1 MASEA
6 AHSGCLT
13 RTQLRRLHRKHT
25 LSCLKAFLTFRR
37 AQPETTSQAC
47 IYAVDLERFRSSM
60 YNPAYGVQYGNAGT
74 PLVKCPACSL
84 TIVAH
89 PRNFSSEVA
98 ACHAKATS
106 LQAHVTEQPNTNSE
120 DFTLL
125 SSNIYEAPSEVDLEL
140 SRPLLGLSH
149 VEPSSQAHDDD
160 YYMDLPLADLV
171 AGNFSSDDEASSE
184 TDSDAIIDKQTGAQV
199 VVNRVDE
206 SLQLHISEP
215 IILASSPVESSSITL
230 CPTFWCHLLT
240 PLELSHSAAAS
251 WTSYRASHMLGLSTV
266 YGKSVSDIPT
276 LVDIGKA
283 RKNTMGSFSEAESYQ
298 SAQEVVGQHVAVN
311 LQEVAH
317 HSERRSS
324 PSFLSSSPLPASVN
338 LVPSCTAVPATIAS
352 DPEQRCNQQ

>member
-1 MASEA
+1 MVSEA

-25 LSCLKAFLTFRR
+25 LSCLKASLTFRR
-37 AQPETTSQAC
+37 AQPETNSQAC

-84 TIVAH
+84 TIVANQ
-89 PRNFSSEVA
+89 PNFSSEVA

-120 DFTLL
+120 VFTLL
-125 SSNIYEAPSEVDLEL
+125 SSNIYGAPSEVDLEL

-171 AGNFSSDDEASSE
+171 AVSFSSDDEAGSE
-184 TDSDAIIDKQTGAQV
+184 TDSDAIIDKQTGTQV
-199 VVNRVDE
+199 VDDRVDQ
-206 SLQLHISEP
+206 SLELHVSEP
-215 IILASSPVESSSITL
+215 IILASAPVESSLETL
-230 CPTFWCHLLT
+230 CPPWCHLLT
-240 PLELSHSAAAS
+240 PLDLSHSAAAS
-251 WTSYRASHMLGLSTV
+251 WTSYRTSHMLGLSTV
-266 YGKSVSDIPT
+266 YGRSVSDIPT
-276 LVDIGKA
+276 LADIGKA
-283 RKNTMGSFSEAESYQ
+283 RKITMGSFSEAESYQ
-298 SAQEVVGQHVAVN
+298 CAQGIVGQHVAVN
-311 LQEVAH
+311 IQEVAH
-317 HSERRSS
+317 HSERRSA
-324 PSFLSSSPLPASVN
+324 PSFLSSSPLSASVN